1 MKSYAELYE
10 AAQKT
15 KNVRQLTAEYR
26 KFEKKGDFV
35 LGKLVGV
42 SPVQSTLGG
51 GEYNQYL
58 FETDDGLVKFA
69 LGRSGDGEIGAV
81 LEKGKIYRVTFL
93 GQEDISGGRRVNK
106 FDCLEI
112 GFGEDII
119 PDSGKGEKS
128 G

>member
-15 KNVRQLTAEYR
+15 KNIRQLTAEYR
-26 KFEKKGDFV
+26 KFEKKDDFV

-42 SPVQSTLGG
+42 SPVQSALGG

-58 FETDDGLVKFA
+58 FETDEGLAKFA
-69 LGRSGDGEIGAV
+69 LGRSGDGEIGV
-81 LEKGKIYRVTFL
+81 VFEKGKVYRVTFL
-93 GQEDISGGRRVNK
+93 GQENISGGRRVNK

-112 GFGEDII
+112 GFGDDII
-119 PDSGKGEKS
+119 SDSGKGEKS